1 MTNNSTSRATMS
13 VEEAKTYLKEK
24 LANNTGKK
32 ETKYPTNTIR
42 ISQAFVLEFAEL
54 VSKEERVWIYSNLQA
69 ATDKAQE
76 TKEAGQ
82 IKNPF
87 ASFRN
92 VFAARYFPEWQKVK
106 EPKAKK
112 LTFLEK
118 LEALAN
124 ED

>member
-1 MTNNSTSRATMS
+1 MDNNSTSRATMS
-13 VEEAKTYLKEK
+13 VEEAKAYLKET
-24 LANNTGKK
+24 LANNTGRN
-32 ETKYPTNTIR
+32 EAKYPTNTIR
-42 ISQAFVLEFAEL
+42 ISKAFVLEFAEL
-54 VSKEERVWIYSNLQA
+54 VNKEERVWIFNTLSA
-69 ATDKAQE
+69 ATEKAQE

-92 VFAARYFPEWQKVK
+92 VFAARYFPEWKKVK

-112 LTFLEK
+112 LSFLEK

>member
-13 VEEAKTYLKEK
+13 VEDAKAYLKET
-24 LANNTGKK
+24 LANNTGKN
-32 ETKYPTNTIR
+32 EAKYPANTIR
-42 ISQAFVLEFAEL
+42 ISKAFVFAFAEL
-54 VSKEERVWIYSNLQA
+54 VNKEERTWIYNNLRA
-69 ATDKAQE
+69 ATDKAEE
-76 TKEAGQ
+76 TKEPGQ
-82 IKNPF
+82 IRNPF

-92 VFAARYFPEWQKVK
+92 EFAARYFPEWQKVK